1 MPQKKSELY
10 VLTKAKELSKYV
22 ITVTEKSPKKF
33 RFTLVVRLQNYC
45 LDIIENILLANMLH
59 ISDERRLEKQKEAGR
74 LLELLGY
81 FSMICMETECILPNQ
96 FENISKLQAECL
108 LFLGKWIK
116 SDQKRL
122 EKSENENKAS
132 SG

>member
-81 FSMICMETECILPNQ
+81 FSL
-96 FENISKLQAECL
+96 
-108 LFLGKWIK
+108 
-116 SDQKRL
+116 
-122 EKSENENKAS
+122 
-132 SG
+132 